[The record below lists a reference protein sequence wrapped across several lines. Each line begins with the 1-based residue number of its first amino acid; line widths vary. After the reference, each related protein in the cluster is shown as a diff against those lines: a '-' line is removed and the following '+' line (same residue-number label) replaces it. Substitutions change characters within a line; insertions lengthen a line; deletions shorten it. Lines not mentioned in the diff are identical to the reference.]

1 MNSAR
6 YYLTLLKSM
15 NKFLTKNYDEI
26 ILMSKKICKGSSE
39 SEDVAHFA
47 IAHFMEHERGQELVD
62 SNRAMNFLSGIMWRS
77 FNSSTSQYH
86 TLYRQKGRVH
96 SLKPDA
102 NNFTDNDYV
111 DYMQNHGNRKA
122 NHMEVEEYNHDQDK
136 MIEVIQG
143 ILEDMSADTKEQWFR
158 ACLFQMYV
166 DNPNYSDIARTV
178 NIPRTSIRRAVDEA
192 KEHIRLTLKNMNL
205 DYEL

>member
-1 MNSAR
+1 MN
-6 YYLTLLKSM
+6 
-15 NKFLTKNYDEI
+15 NFLTKNYDEI
-26 ILMSKKICKGSSE
+26 ILMSKKICKSSPE

-47 IAHFMEHERGQELVD
+47 IAQFMEHERGQELVD

-96 SLKPDA
+96 MFPENHQHLEPDI
-102 NNFTDNDYV
+102 D
-111 DYMQNHGNRKA
+111 
-122 NHMEVEEYNHDQDK
+122 YNHDQDK

-166 DNPNYSDIARTV
+166 DNPNYSDIARIV